1 MGKKR
6 IITQKAEEAI
16 RETEVLE
23 EALKKAGAKTAS
35 KKQTISAG
43 RIYIHS
49 SYNNI
54 IMTATDEKGNVIAWS
69 SAGHLQFKGP
79 KKGTPY
85 AAARVAESLVQKIKK
100 LNIPEFSVFIK
111 GLGSG
116 REAALRSLL
125 TQGLNITS
133 IKDITPVPHGGC
145 RPPKVRRV

>member
-6 IITQKAEEAI
+6 IITQTAEE
-16 RETEVLE
+16 VLKE
-23 EALKKAGAKTAS
+23 QEILDEALKKTQTKTTS
-35 KKQTISAG
+35 KKQAFPAG

-54 IMTATDEKGNVIAWS
+54 IMTATDDKGNVLAWT

-85 AAARVAESLVQKIKK
+85 AAARVAEALVQKIKK

-116 REAALRSLL
+116 REAALRALL
-125 TQGLNITS
+125 TQGLNVVS

>member
-6 IITQKAEEAI
+6 IITQTTEEVLKEKEI
-16 RETEVLE
+16 LE
-23 EALKKAGAKTAS
+23 EALKKTQTKTVA
-35 KKQTISAG
+35 KKQAIQTG

-54 IMTATDEKGNVIAWS
+54 IITATDEKGNVLAWS

-100 LNIPEFSVFIK
+100 LNIPEFLVFIK

-116 REAALRSLL
+116 REAALRALL
-125 TQGLNITS
+125 TQGLNIVS